1 MQSPGLQTKDL
12 GYRSFT
18 LANRIGVGVGGQELP
33 LDQIPSLTSHHN
45 HLFAHTTSQA
55 WTVCQFEALDRKP
68 RGLQRSKVLLQEPI
82 KWRKGAHSPLR
93 QGSMV
98 GGGVQR
104 EVSSAY
110 GPADAAAAGCF
121 LPAGANLTQTPVPH
135 ALGSSV
141 LLRRAAA
148 AGTPEQVQR
157 PRSSRRP
164 RDSTRKGVM
173 QLPVAFKTRAG
184 QRSQASE
191 APPPGAGGFRLELL
205 LEPQKRESS
214 AA

>member
-1 MQSPGLQTKDL
+1 
-12 GYRSFT
+12 
-18 LANRIGVGVGGQELP
+18 
-33 LDQIPSLTSHHN
+33 
-45 HLFAHTTSQA
+45 
-55 WTVCQFEALDRKP
+55 
-68 RGLQRSKVLLQEPI
+68 
-82 KWRKGAHSPLR
+82 
-93 QGSMV
+93 MV

-148 AGTPEQVQR
+148 ARTPEQVQR